1 MYFLELLEMKK
12 NKVIDSQ
19 IKINKK
25 DSTGLFSGKFKKQ
38 EFADKKDK
46 LEKEFKKQEKNRY
59 FS

>member
-1 MYFLELLEMKK
+1 MKK